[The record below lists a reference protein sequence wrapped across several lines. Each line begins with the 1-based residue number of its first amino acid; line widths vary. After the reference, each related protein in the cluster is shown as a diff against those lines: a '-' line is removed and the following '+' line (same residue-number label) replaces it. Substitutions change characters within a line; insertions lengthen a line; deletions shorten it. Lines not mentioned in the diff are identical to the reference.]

1 MEHMK
6 TKLVGL
12 PLAFCLVA
20 GSACLAAD
28 PLIGT
33 WKLNEAKSKFSPGQ
47 TKNTTVIY
55 QTVGDKVKVSVEGV
69 DAKGKPTHNEWTGK
83 FDGRDYPVSGD
94 PTANARAYK
103 RVNDRTLEMTVTRG
117 GRTVSKG
124 RLVVSPDGKT
134 RTVTVS
140 GTDPKG
146 NHFKN
151 TAVYDKQ

>member
-6 TKLVGL
+6 IKLIGL
-12 PLAFCLVA
+12 PFAFCFVA
-20 GSACLAAD
+20 GSVCLAAD

-33 WKLNEAKSKFSPGQ
+33 WKLNEAKSKFTPGQ
-47 TKNTTVIY
+47 TKNTMVVYETA
-55 QTVGDKVKVSVEGV
+55 GDKVKVTVEGV
-69 DAKGKPTHNEWTGK
+69 DAKGKQTRNEWTGK

-94 PTANARAYK
+94 PTSNARAYK
-103 RVNDRTLEMTVTRG
+103 RVNDRTLEMTITRKG
-117 GRTVSKG
+117 FPVGHGRI
-124 RLVVSPDGKT
+124 VVSPDGKT

-146 NHFKN
+146 TRFKN